1 LRSGCQHG
9 RANQVSSHY
18 ITLWHEMRHLVYYRD
33 VTSSPS
39 RDKLLAGA
47 RRALEQHSSPTMV
60 ELAAAAGVSM
70 RQLYRLFGSRD
81 NLLRELDQALPT
93 GTRERIRE
101 AAFEQLGSSG
111 LADLSMEEV
120 AARADVSRA
129 TLYRLFPGKPAL
141 FRELIAAYSP
151 WEPIAQVLEE
161 SDVNAPPDELI
172 PRVAHALSAALA
184 DRSAVLLR
192 MVLEMS
198 RGDPDTADGVQRSM
212 QRGLPDLMRYLSEQ
226 MATGRLR
233 QMHPV
238 MAVQLLAGPIV
249 THEMTRPLAA
259 LVGFETT
266 REAVAAQVAEAWLRA
281 MLPES
286 DA

>member
-1 LRSGCQHG
+1 
-9 RANQVSSHY
+9 
-18 ITLWHEMRHLVYYRD
+18 M
-33 VTSSPS
+33 PS
-39 RDKLLAGA
+39 REAALARA
-47 RRALEQHSSPTMV
+47 RQALEHHRSLTMV
-60 ELAAAAGVSM
+60 ELATAAGVSI

-81 NLLRELDQALPT
+81 NLLRALDQELPT
-93 GTRERIRE
+93 DARERIRE
-101 AAFEQLGSSG
+101 AAFDLLGQSG
-111 LADLSMEEV
+111 LADLSMDEV

-151 WEPIAQVLEE
+151 WEPIARVLDECPAE
-161 SDVNAPPDELI
+161 ALPEELI
-172 PRVAHALSAALA
+172 PRVAQALA
-184 DRSAVLLR
+184 QALTDRSAVLLR

-198 RGDPDTADGVQRSM
+198 RGDPDTAEGVQRSM
-212 QRGLPDLMRYLSEQ
+212 QRGLPDLMRYLSDQ
-226 MATGRLR
+226 MAAGRLR

-259 LVGFETT
+259 LVGFTAT
-266 REAVAAQVAEAWLRA
+266 REQLAVQVAEAWLRA
-281 MLPES
+281 MAPAP